1 MFISCVPSKATPL
14 ILRAFASLLAATAVP
29 FDGRAFAALFTVS
42 RKLAGGVSRRQVAL
56 IFDIGLSTL
65 YRYYPASVSEK

>member
-1 MFISCVPSKATPL
+1 
-14 ILRAFASLLAATAVP
+14 
-29 FDGRAFAALFTVS
+29 
-42 RKLAGGVSRRQVAL
+42 VAL

>member
-42 RKLAGGVSRRQVAL
+42 RKPRFQGYRISVLKG
-56 IFDIGLSTL
+56 IFTSF
-65 YRYYPASVSEK
+65 

>member
-1 MFISCVPSKATPL
+1 
-14 ILRAFASLLAATAVP
+14 
-29 FDGRAFAALFTVS
+29 
-42 RKLAGGVSRRQVAL
+42 QVAL

>member
-1 MFISCVPSKATPL
+1 MSNGHGLVLQLPVKPG
-14 ILRAFASLLAATAVP
+14 
-29 FDGRAFAALFTVS
+29 GRTGGRPRRLTQEQYEQVG
-42 RKLAGGVSRRQVAL
+42 RLLAGGVSRRRQVAL

>member
-1 MFISCVPSKATPL
+1 
-14 ILRAFASLLAATAVP
+14 
-29 FDGRAFAALFTVS
+29 
-42 RKLAGGVSRRQVAL
+42 AL

>member
-42 RKLAGGVSRRQVAL
+42 RKPRFQGCRISVLKG
-56 IFDIGLSTL
+56 IFTSF
-65 YRYYPASVSEK
+65 

>member
-29 FDGRAFAALFTVS
+29 FDGRAFVALFTVS
-42 RKLAGGVSRRQVAL
+42 RKPRFQGCR
-56 IFDIGLSTL
+56 ISTL
-65 YRYYPASVSEK
+65 KGFSTSF

>member
-1 MFISCVPSKATPL
+1 
-14 ILRAFASLLAATAVP
+14 
-29 FDGRAFAALFTVS
+29 
-42 RKLAGGVSRRQVAL
+42 L

>member
-1 MFISCVPSKATPL
+1 
-14 ILRAFASLLAATAVP
+14 
-29 FDGRAFAALFTVS
+29 
-42 RKLAGGVSRRQVAL
+42 

>member
-1 MFISCVPSKATPL
+1 
-14 ILRAFASLLAATAVP
+14 
-29 FDGRAFAALFTVS
+29 
-42 RKLAGGVSRRQVAL
+42 RRQVAL

>member
-14 ILRAFASLLAATAVP
+14 ILRVFASLLAATAVP

-42 RKLAGGVSRRQVAL
+42 RKPRFQGCRISAL
-56 IFDIGLSTL
+56 KGLST
-65 YRYYPASVSEK
+65 SF

>member
-42 RKLAGGVSRRQVAL
+42 RKPRLSIKVPLSWISAPFWSLRR
-56 IFDIGLSTL
+56 
-65 YRYYPASVSEK
+65 

>member
-1 MFISCVPSKATPL
+1 M
-14 ILRAFASLLAATAVP
+14 
-29 FDGRAFAALFTVS
+29 
-42 RKLAGGVSRRQVAL
+42 AL